1 MRKLRS
7 DFIHDGEH
15 GMPTDTAMTG
25 TFQANLPSDLLS
37 AVQHKGAA
45 GPGNDLTVRSMK
57 PSLMERLIG
66 IFVSPKPKVVVS
78 NKQVAK
84 APVKAPP
91 PRVAARR

>member
-1 MRKLRS
+1 MRNLRA
-7 DFIHDGEH
+7 DFIHDGER

-45 GPGNDLTVRSMK
+45 GHGNDLTVRSMK

-66 IFVSPKPKVVVS
+66 IFVSPKPKAVVS
-78 NKQVAK
+78 DRPAPKAQAK
-84 APVKAPP
+84 APAKAA
-91 PRVAARR
+91 VRR